1 MKFLCKRCREREK
14 LDSFPIRAKNLP
26 KSECDIFISNFL
38 KKMDL
43 NVNDSVTI
51 RLLSKMKNLLDVKTI
66 IQDFRI
72 GPSTIE
78 FVNCSLFVFY
88 SAEKDVDT
96 CFFSVF
102 YQLYGTNCEEPNRN
116 TAYISYIDSV
126 NLYPYSDR
134 TLIYRTILLGL
145 FSYLKTQGFVKIY
158 LWSCPPKQN
167 QDYIFYMK
175 PPAMK
180 MPARNCLSRWYLD
193 LLKLGQKIGVI
204 GSYQGVHQ
212 YANTENWKSIDDI
225 HYISGDLWPVRTE
238 EAVQAVKKEHSKLQV
253 ATFNLWLKCNKE
265 TNEKQLKIL
274 TTRFEKKLKS
284 LNEYNMNEKVWKK
297 VKEQIK
303 GFDKEYF
310 IIDLSTSAGKVIVD
324 IENPTT
330 IETIDRPWLNDRSS
344 LVDFLWEN
352 MLEFSSE
359 RRAKFSTHVIL
370 YRVLAESKMCVRCS
384 IKSERGVTVRF
395 YKKTQFFHFSQK
407 S

>member
-1 MKFLCKRCREREK
+1 MKFFCKKCREREK
-14 LDSFPIRAKNLP
+14 LDFFPVRAKNLP

-43 NVNDSVTI
+43 NANDLLTI
-51 RLLSKMKNLLDVKTI
+51 RLLSKMKNLFDVKTI

-72 GPSTIE
+72 GPSTID
-78 FVNCSLFVFY
+78 FLNCSLFVFY
-88 SAEKDVDT
+88 STEEDADI

-102 YQLYGTNCEEPNRN
+102 FQLYGTNCEEPNRN
-116 TAYISYIDSV
+116 TAYVSYIDSV

-180 MPARNCLSRWYLD
+180 MPTRDGLASWYID
-193 LLKLGQKIGVI
+193 LFKLGQKIGVI
-204 GSYQGVHQ
+204 GSYRGVHQ
-212 YANTENWKSIDDI
+212 YANAENWKSIGDI
-225 HYISGDLWPVRTE
+225 PYICGDLWPVRTE
-238 EAVQAVKKEHSKLQV
+238 EVVQAVIKEHSKLKV
-253 ATFNLWLKCNKE
+253 ETSNLWSKCKKE
-265 TNEKQLKIL
+265 TNQKKMKIL
-274 TTRFEKKLKS
+274 KERFEKKLKS
-284 LNEYNMNEKVWKK
+284 LNEYNMNESVWKMLN
-297 VKEQIK
+297 VQIK

-310 IIDLSTSAGKVIVD
+310 IIELSSSVSEVIVKVD
-324 IENPTT
+324 NPTV
-330 IETIDRPWLNDRSS
+330 IDRSWLNDRGS

-359 RRAKFSTHVIL
+359 RRAQFSTHVML
-370 YRVLAESKMCVRCS
+370 YRILAESKLCVRCS
-384 IKSERGVTVRF
+384 IKSEKGVTVSF
-395 YKKTQFFHFSQK
+395 
-407 S
+407 